1 MFCTDCGT
9 QVNQNYKFCPGCGS
23 PRPESREADEASLA
37 VAEPPQRQTE
47 APAPTHDLGQSPRRI
62 SALQWIGIG
71 VGSVVGLIIML
82 AIIVAAL
89 DSGSGTDSEEAGGST
104 TAPKTIVAVPTNTP
118 APIVD
123 ECPTPA
129 EQAYFDATAAIA
141 PVLADAMNS
150 MGESFIEV
158 GDNPLLMFT
167 DDWKLDVALSMA
179 ALQIST
185 AEIRGLDAPPTVKL
199 IHADM
204 LALADA
210 LDNSISLMTTGI
222 DDLDVASMQA
232 AVGEMNRVNEL
243 IVSATA
249 RVVAFCP

>member
-1 MFCTDCGT
+1 
-9 QVNQNYKFCPGCGS
+9 
-23 PRPESREADEASLA
+23 
-37 VAEPPQRQTE
+37 
-47 APAPTHDLGQSPRRI
+47 
-62 SALQWIGIG
+62 
-71 VGSVVGLIIML
+71 
-82 AIIVAAL
+82 
-89 DSGSGTDSEEAGGST
+89 
-104 TAPKTIVAVPTNTP
+104 
-118 APIVD
+118 
-123 ECPTPA
+123 
-129 EQAYFDATAAIA
+129 
-141 PVLADAMNS
+141 MNS